1 LHRNF
6 ILEKKVMIER
16 QRHGHFRIF
25 QKIIDFADFS
35 FLRQTNLKLNWI
47 QIFPRLS
54 LQISIFLQLLV
65 LPKFEFADFN
75 VLADFVLSL
84 KFDGF

>member
-1 LHRNF
+1 
-6 ILEKKVMIER
+6 
-16 QRHGHFRIF
+16 
-25 QKIIDFADFS
+25 
-35 FLRQTNLKLNWI
+35 
-47 QIFPRLS
+47 
-54 LQISIFLQLLV
+54 LQQLV